1 MFLTLFQQLGSITVL
16 LTEYFNIEDQNF
28 QRNKDLWLEKKISS
42 TRICQSQLQTVWN
55 FLFTDILMPTIPK
68 LGTAQP
74 QDSVELTVADT
85 PIITIA
91 KSVKLLLRLIIS

>member
-28 QRNKDLWLEKKISS
+28 QRNKDYGWRRKLAQLEYAKEKISY
-42 TRICQSQLQTVWN
+42 RTVWN

-68 LGTAQP
+68 LGTAQL
-74 QDSVELTVADT
+74 QDSVKLTVANT
-85 PIITIA
+85 LISTIA
-91 KSVKLLLRLIIS
+91 IV